1 MRLAVGVVLAGLL
14 SFASSYVLLQQ
25 SRLLARCMRSSYG
38 LFKPS
43 LSPDHSNLKIL
54 KPSVLLAL
62 KNDNFAADPE
72 NNQNGEDLLS
82 NKHVNSETGIP
93 EKDISEKDM
102 DDELS
107 ASEGSNVKADDEIS
121 IVHQKLESLKHHYRS
136 QISQFRN
143 REIRHQICKQI
154 QTGFSSVFKHFALS
168 MRDGEVG
175 AMGGGWL
182 VAQIF
187 LVGSIFLGIP
197 PLVQWMLA
205 LSGILSTIA
214 GFYFLLH
221 ALLDLGE
228 LTTSFVNPTKTSVV
242 VDNGV
247 YRLVRHPMYGGLLM
261 ICAGVS
267 IILGSVNKLLLT
279 LVLAW
284 VLNAAADIEEEQLL
298 RRHGELYVSY
308 MSGKKKFIPLL
319 L

>member
-1 MRLAVGVVLAGLL
+1 MRLALGAVLAGLL

-25 SRLLARCMRSSYG
+25 SRLLAHCKRSSYG
-38 LFKPS
+38 LFKSS
-43 LSPDHSNLKIL
+43 LSPDHSSLKIL
-54 KPSVLLAL
+54 KPSVLLTI

-72 NNQNGEDLLS
+72 NNQNGEDLFS
-82 NKHVNSETGIP
+82 NKHVNSEIGLP

-102 DDELS
+102 DDEIS
-107 ASEGSNVKADDEIS
+107 ASEGSNIKADDEIS

-136 QISQFRN
+136 QMSQFRN

-154 QTGFSSVFKHFALS
+154 QTGVSSVFKHFALS
-168 MRDGEVG
+168 IRDGEVGAVG

-182 VAQIF
+182 VAQVF

-205 LSGILSTIA
+205 LSGILSTIV
-214 GFYFLLH
+214 GMYFLLH

-228 LTTSFVNPTKTSVV
+228 LTTSFVNPAKTSIV

-279 LVLAW
+279 VVLAW
-284 VLNAAADIEEEQLL
+284 VL
-298 RRHGELYVSY
+298 VSIY
-308 MSGKKKFIPLL
+308 TRISLT
-319 L
+319 